1 VAIRGFFSL
10 PRRWFRPRIIAR
22 VLFALALLHAV
33 LSLVLYGI
41 AADGA
46 PHAFPLIARIKAQP
60 LFSDLRWVTTV
71 SECDFDLYRWGSQ
84 PPASCAEAVPGGLLG
99 YPPLSIQVA
108 RWLSVRVGHT
118 AFLGVSF
125 GLATVALLTSFAF
138 RVIASPLQR
147 DLITALLLL
156 SFPMQLALE
165 RGNIDMVLLLLTAT
179 LAAALA
185 GPGARFWPVQAS
197 LAWLLVAIKA
207 YPFAGLIAWS
217 AAHGLER
224 RRIDPAS
231 AAVVGGCLLGLRTV
245 LPWLRHSRN
254 AVAAKAPGLSSH
266 GFAQFGL
273 ELGLPSPTGIFDFIL
288 LYKWGIIFV
297 GFAFLL
303 GRRQGLH
310 IHFARITQFSGSPY
324 TRRFLHIF
332 PALSGFLWLGC
343 YFLSTSVDYRLIFA
357 LPAIACLLVVLAEKI
372 SLHGYLSP
380 AGLLATVL
388 TLTLLNPIPALVS
401 AANSVTVSF
410 AVTVDNFSEAVVL
423 PSLAGSLLAMLLP
436 ELPPPWGSVQ
446 AGSDSPRPSRRPLRR
461 RPSTQSVRISS
472 PEPPQSRRAGRS
484 AAAAPRSRCGLK
496 PRPRK

>member
-1 VAIRGFFSL
+1 MGQSTPRKLCEGRTGRVAG
-10 PRRWFRPRIIAR
+10 
-22 VLFALALLHAV
+22 
-33 LSLVLYGI
+33 LS
-41 AADGA
+41 
-46 PHAFPLIARIKAQP
+46 
-60 LFSDLRWVTTV
+60 
-71 SECDFDLYRWGSQ
+71 
-84 PPASCAEAVPGGLLG
+84 
-99 YPPLSIQVA
+99 PLSIQVA

-147 DLITALLLL
+147 DLITALLL

-165 RGNIDMVLLLLTAT
+165 RGNIDMVLLLLIAT

-273 ELGLPSPTGIFDFIL
+273 ELGLPSPAGILDFIL

-303 GRRQGLH
+303 GRRERLH

-343 YFLSTSVDYRLIFA
+343 YFLSTF
-357 LPAIACLLVVLAEKI
+357 VVLAEKI
-372 SLHGYLSP
+372 SLHGYLST
-380 AGLLATVL
+380 AGLLASVL
-388 TLTLLNPIPALVS
+388 TVTLLNPIPALIS
-401 AANSVTVSF
+401 AAHSVTVSF
-410 AVTVDNFSEAVVL
+410 AVTVDHFSEAVVL

-436 ELPPPWGSVQ
+436 ELPPPWRRVQ
-446 AGSDSPRPSRRPLRR
+446 PGSDPARPSRRALRR
-461 RPSTQSVRISS
+461 RPSPQAPRISS
-472 PEPPQSRRAGRS
+472 PEPPQISRAGKS
-484 AAAAPRSRCGLK
+484 TTAPPSSRCGVK

>member
-1 VAIRGFFSL
+1 M
-10 PRRWFRPRIIAR
+10 IAR

-125 GLATVALLTSFAF
+125 GLATVALLTSFTF

-165 RGNIDMVLLLLTAT
+165 RGN
-179 LAAALA
+179 AALA
-185 GPGARFWPVQAS
+185 GPAARFWPVQAS

-266 GFAQFGL
+266 GFAPFCL
-273 ELGLPSPTGIFDFIL
+273 ELGLPSPAGILDFIL

-303 GRRQGLH
+303 GRREGLH

-372 SLHGYLSP
+372 SLHGYLST

-388 TLTLLNPIPALVS
+388 SVTLLNPIPALVS
-401 AANSVTVSF
+401 AAHSVTVSF
-410 AVTVDNFSEAVVL
+410 AVTVDHFSEAVVL

-436 ELPPPWGSVQ
+436 EIPPPWRRVQ
-446 AGSDSPRPSRRPLRR
+446 PGSDPARPSRRALRR
-461 RPSTQSVRISS
+461 RPSPQAPRISS
-472 PEPPQSRRAGRS
+472 PEPPQISRAGKS
-484 AAAAPRSRCGLK
+484 TTAPPSSRCGVK